1 MTMPAVQLG
10 HRAADLLELQV
21 PTGVVLDASL
31 LSKGA

>member
-1 MTMPAVQLG
+1 MSMAEVQLR